1 MAGEDEKT
9 KVLRGDQETIN
20 REIEKAKEQKACLI
34 MIRGPLQGQRF
45 FITQQEMTIGRDAAA
60 EIHVN
65 DPSISRK
72 HATIRLEEAKAKLK
86 DLGSSNGTYV
96 NGFKVQSGATV
107 GLAKEDMIRLGNSIF
122 KFLPAGELETLYFGA
137 LGSAVHTDPL
147 TQIYNKGFLME
158 ALDAEFK
165 RARGLQ
171 SDLSLIFFD
180 IDHFKKV
187 NDTYGHDAG
196 DFVLKE
202 VCQVVR
208 TSNVLGAKDVFARYG
223 GEEFVLLL
231 SNTKGENAAKKA
243 EDLRQALQMHVFKYE
258 QKRIPVTSSFG
269 VAELQATTLTGQSL
283 LKAADKALYRAKQE
297 GRNRVVISTD

>member
-20 REIEKAKEQKACLI
+20 REIEKAKEQAACLI
-34 MIRGPLQGQRF
+34 MIRGPMQGQRF
-45 FITQQEMTIGRDAAA
+45 FLTQQEMTIGRDASA

-72 HATIRLEEAKAKLK
+72 HATIHLEEGKAKLK

-171 SDLSLIFFD
+171 SDLAVIFFD
-180 IDHFKKV
+180 IDHFKKI

-202 VCQVVR
+202 LCQLVR
-208 TSNVLGAKDVFARYG
+208 SAGVLGPKDVFARYG

-231 SNTKGENAAKKA
+231 SNTKGETAAKKA
-243 EDLRQALQMHVFKYE
+243 EALRQGLQVHIFKYE